1 VPLALLLGSTVI
13 TLALLEVGLRLAGF
27 TMAPVDIQI
36 ARQSDART
44 LHVFE
49 DDNFEHHPDLIWI
62 PRRSHS
68 VFNGQAFRGPE
79 IHAPKAAGELR
90 LFAVGDSNTLGWAGP
105 DGAHW
110 PADLAR
116 LIDTLHPRA
125 TVVNAGVWGYT
136 SYQGVRRVRQTLA
149 FDPDIILVSFGSN
162 DAHWVVESDREY
174 DARAFRH
181 TDFGRALEG
190 FRLGELVL
198 AAIERATRPD
208 ASLGPRVSLDDYRAN
223 LVTMVE
229 EGRARGADVVLLTRP
244 YMGSIDNPLWWKNR
258 AADYAAATA
267 DVADSLGVMLVDVY
281 SIFKGR
287 DDLFADESHF
297 TDEGHRLAA
306 DVIFDHIKPL
316 IERRRPASAPALGNR
331 P

>member
-13 TLALLEVGLRLAGF
+13 TLALLEVGLTLAGF
-27 TMAPVDIQI
+27 TTAPVDIQI

-49 DDNFEHHPDLIWI
+49 DDNFEHHPDLIWT

-244 YMGSIDNPLWWKNR
+244 YMGPIDNPLWWKNR